1 MEEYLTIYYAAV
13 MIWYVVFLIFIMYLS
28 QAHSGE
34 YKSQYKNSRYTDIP
48 SKKLAVELS
57 LLMYKKI
64 IPEVLTVS
72 IISMIDK
79 GILRIER
86 TMDDYVLYLNPH
98 VNQNKMIASE
108 KFIITLLFETMGE
121 IDHVSFS
128 TIAKFCDSN
137 HGRSEFQ
144 LNYQLW
150 LAIIRK
156 ETILTDYYEPKTC
169 YTKIIL
175 YKYVGLILFL
185 INIIFN
191 YHTIIGY
198 GMILPSFF
206 LEFYFMHIF
215 KRTRVANDEY
225 HKWLSFKNY
234 LPNSLGNN
242 AGINRNELLYYGL
255 LLKVK
260 NIETLLNDDYCY
272 GLLNDGIKKCVR
284 KSCHKG
290 SKAVN

>member
-137 HGRSEFQ
+137 HGRLEFQ

-198 GMILPSFF
+198 GMLLPSFF